1 MGSQNLKNNWVRPLV
16 VLVISL
22 LISNFI
28 IYSLYDNCLQK
39 NNELINEQQKLVTKN
54 NDLNK
59 TYQTFRSS
67 IFKPVEVNCTA
78 VTIVYY
84 TNFSNNEQLITLSVP
99 YEKYNSTNY
108 SNHRTWNNETLEPA
122 KDYITNNETIVSQIV
137 ETVINQT
144 RSEEELANALLD
156 FVQDKQN
163 GLSIRY
169 YPTRE
174 LKYPIETLVEMGGDC
189 DTHAILYAT
198 LMKAARFKVLLL
210 FSNEKIDGQH
220 HVAIAV
226 HFENQP
232 TNSLPDIEDS
242 IFTYNGEKYYYA
254 ETTGWSWRVGDL
266 PPKFQNLTFR
276 TMPL

>member
-1 MGSQNLKNNWVRPLV
+1 LNNNWVFPLV
-16 VLVISL
+16 VFVILL
-22 LISNFI
+22 LISNVLF
-28 IYSLYDNCLQK
+28 YSLYENSLQK
-39 NNELINEQQKLVTKN
+39 NNELVTEN
-54 NDLNK
+54 NDLNG
-59 TYQTFRSS
+59 TYQTFRSDV
-67 IFKPVEVNCTA
+67 FKSVEVNRTP

-84 TNFSNNEQLITLSVP
+84 TNFSNNEQIITLSVP
-99 YEKYNSTNY
+99 YEKYNSTTY
-108 SNHRTWNNETLEPA
+108 SNHRIWNNETLEPA

-210 FSNEKIDGQH
+210 YSNEKIDDQH

-226 HFENQP
+226 HLEKPPQ
-232 TNSLPDIEDS
+232 NSQPDIEDS
-242 IFTYNGEKYYYA
+242 VFTYNGEEYYYA
-254 ETTGWSWRVGDL
+254 ETTGWGWRVGDL
-266 PPKFQNLTFR
+266 PSKFQNLTFR